1 MDEKLLS
8 YYLALKGP
16 EAGEW
21 NLSPDNL
28 YVECMTRDY
37 VRKEFAVTDGMRVC
51 NVGIGTG
58 DWDDYL
64 GYWLKGKGRL
74 TSIDID
80 ADICE
85 LFAYRQRREGH
96 PNPSEVMNRSIFDT
110 ELPQGDYDLVTLIGS
125 TINEASQFE
134 RCLDACLGLLKPGGS
149 LMFMASLKRSPVSRL
164 EHYAED
170 RGAIIE
176 QMERHEL
183 FVRYPFHISTI
194 RRGMAKMS

>member
-1 MDEKLLS
+1 MEEKLMQF
-8 YYLALKGP
+8 YLALKGP

-21 NLSPDNL
+21 NSSPENL
-28 YVECMTRDY
+28 YAECMTRDY
-37 VRKEFAVTDGMRVC
+37 ARKEFAITDGMQVC
-51 NVGIGTG
+51 NIGIGTG

-64 GYWLKGKGRL
+64 GYLLKGKGRL

-110 ELPQGDYDLVTLIGS
+110 ELPQGAYDLVTMIGS
-125 TINEASQFE
+125 TINEAGQFE
-134 RCLDACLGLLKPGGS
+134 QCLDICLNLLKPGGS
-149 LMFMASLKRSPVSRL
+149 LMFMANLKRSPVSRI

-176 QMERHEL
+176 HLERYET
-183 FVRYPFHISTI
+183 FNRYPFYITTI
-194 RRGMAKMS
+194 RRGSVK

>member
-1 MDEKLLS
+1 MEEKLLN

-21 NLSPDNL
+21 NSSPDNL
-28 YVECMTRDY
+28 YAECMTRDY
-37 VRKEFAVTDGMRVC
+37 VRKEFVVKDGMQVC
-51 NVGIGTG
+51 NIGIGTG

-64 GYWLKGKGRL
+64 GYWLKDKGQL

-85 LFAYRQRREGH
+85 LFAYRQQREEH
-96 PNPSEVMNRSIFDT
+96 SNPSQVLNRSIFDAD
-110 ELPQGDYDLVTLIGS
+110 LPQGAFDLVTLIGS
-125 TINEASQFE
+125 TISEAGEFE

-149 LMFMASLKRSPVSRL
+149 LMFMTNLKRSPVSRL

-170 RGAIIE
+170 RGVIME
-176 QMERHEL
+176 QLERYEA
-183 FVRYPFHISTI
+183 FNRYPFHISTL
-194 RRGMAKMS
+194 RRGPVR